1 MDIEQALLPARDPF
15 GTGSCGLRIRCTV
28 AEPTWR
34 ESEQDHMGQN
44 RIQRQTRSRAARK
57 SLKVAPEHTGLSG
70 KSRNGLLCV
79 LLAITTFA
87 LYGSVFTHPF
97 VVFDDQDYVTQNPH
111 VQQGLGWTTVRWAST
126 ATRSANWHPLTWLS
140 HALDC
145 QLFGLNAAGH
155 HLDSLFLHGL
165 NAVLLFL
172 LLELATGCAGPS
184 LLVAALFALHPLNVE
199 SVAWV
204 AERKNVLSTLFFL
217 LAIGAYG
224 WYARKPDW
232 LRYSLIVLLFA
243 MGLMAKPMVITLPF
257 VLLLLDYWPLN
268 RTPGSETSPLHIPQR
283 TVWKL
288 LLEKIPLLFLSAA
301 SGVITMKAQVFAV
314 RTLQDFPFS
323 VRVENALVAYAQYLW
338 KMLWPAGLAALYP
351 HPGRSLHAWQVTVA
365 VLLLAGISAFVT
377 IRHSRR
383 YLLVGWLWFLGTL
396 VPVIGLVQVGYAAM
410 ADRYAY
416 IPLIGIFTMIAFGL
430 WELVEAKNVSPAY
443 RMILALCVLAAFT
456 LLTHRQLGYW
466 SSEYDLWAHAL
477 QVTDR
482 NSFAH
487 NALAEALLAPETS
500 MSQANLRDFDTPQK
514 RMEQARWHY
523 EQALQVCREL
533 ERQDPGIYLPWLATT
548 LNNLGDLDRQ
558 QHRLEDAKQRY
569 TEALE
574 IHRSLVEKNP
584 RDLPY
589 LAKTI
594 NNLGFLDK
602 FEKHPDE
609 ARAHFAEALQNY
621 RQMRGPNAK
630 QYLPDVATTLNNLA
644 VTEADAHDVEQA
656 SQHFQEALQ
665 ISRQLAQEEPTT
677 YLPDVAMTLNNLG
690 NLDLEQKQ
698 FEAARLQYEE
708 SSTLYRDLARHDSPK
723 FLYLLAGALNNLGLV
738 EKDLNQIEA
747 ARVHY
752 EAALTIYRT
761 LAKEDPRRFALH
773 MRRVELNLAELN
785 SQPQS
790 K

>member
-1 MDIEQALLPARDPF
+1 
-15 GTGSCGLRIRCTV
+15 
-28 AEPTWR
+28 
-34 ESEQDHMGQN
+34 
-44 RIQRQTRSRAARK
+44 
-57 SLKVAPEHTGLSG
+57 VAPEYAGLSR
-70 KSRNGLLCV
+70 KSRKVLLCV
-79 LLAITTFA
+79 LLAISVFA
-87 LYGSVFTHPF
+87 LYGSVFTHHF

-111 VQQGLGWTTVRWAST
+111 VQQGLSWTTLKWAFT

-140 HALDC
+140 HAVDC

-165 NAVLLFL
+165 SAVLLFL

-224 WYARKPDW
+224 WYARKPDGS
-232 LRYSLIVLLFA
+232 RYSLIVLLFA

-268 RTPGSETSPLHIPQR
+268 RTPGSDASPLHAPQR
-283 TVWKL
+283 PVSKL

-301 SGVITMKAQVFAV
+301 SAVITIKAQVFAV

-323 VRVENALVAYAQYLW
+323 VRLENALVAYAQYLW
-338 KMLWPAGLAALYP
+338 KMLWPVRLAALYP
-351 HPGRSLHAWQVTVA
+351 HPGRSLHGWQVILA
-365 VLLLAGISAFVT
+365 ALLLAGISAFVT
-377 IRHSRR
+377 IGCSRR

-410 ADRYAY
+410 SDRYAY
-416 IPLIGIFTMIAFGL
+416 IPLIGIFIMVAFGVWDL
-430 WELVEAKNVSPAY
+430 ADANNVRPAN
-443 RMILALCVLAAFT
+443 RMIPALCALAVFS

-466 SSEYDLWAHAL
+466 KSEYDVWAHAV
-477 QVTDR
+477 QTTER
-482 NSFAH
+482 NSFAY
-487 NALAEALLAPETS
+487 NALGEALLAPETS
-500 MSQANLRDFDTPQK
+500 MSEANLQDFDTPQK
-514 RMEQARWHY
+514 RIEQARWHY
-523 EQALQVCREL
+523 EQALQICREL

-558 QHRLEDAKQRY
+558 QHRMGDANHRY
-569 TEALE
+569 MEALE

-584 RDLPY
+584 GDLPY
-589 LAKTI
+589 MAKTI
-594 NNLGFLDK
+594 NNLAFLDK
-602 FEKHPDE
+602 FEKHPNE
-609 ARAHFAEALQNY
+609 ARAHFAEALQSY
-621 RQMRGPNAK
+621 RQMQGPNAK
-630 QYLPDVATTLNNLA
+630 RYLPDVAATLNNLA
-644 VTEADAHDVEQA
+644 VTEVDEHDVEQA
-656 SQHFQEALQ
+656 GQHFQEALQ
-665 ISRQLAQEEPTT
+665 ISRQLAQDEPTT

-698 FEAARLQYEE
+698 FEAARLHYEE
-708 SSTLYRDLARHDSPK
+708 SSTLYRDLARRDAHK
-723 FLYLLAGALNNLGLV
+723 FLYLLAGTLNNLGFV

-747 ARVHY
+747 ARAHY
-752 EAALTIYRT
+752 EAALTIYRS
-761 LAKEDPRRFALH
+761 LSKEDPRRFALH
-773 MRRVELNLAELN
+773 MRRVELGLAELN
-785 SQPQS
+785 AQPPP

>member
-1 MDIEQALLPARDPF
+1 MLHRKFFREPF
-15 GTGSCGLRIRCTV
+15 RGTGSRGVSIRYTV
-28 AEPTWR
+28 AEPHLARIRTR
-34 ESEQDHMGQN
+34 PFMGRN
-44 RIQRQTRSRAARK
+44 RIQRQTRSRSARK
-57 SLKVAPEHTGLSG
+57 SLKVAPEYTGLSH
-70 KSRNGLLCV
+70 KSRNALFCV
-79 LLAITTFA
+79 LLAISVFA
-87 LYGSVFTHPF
+87 LYGSVLTHPF

-111 VQQGLGWTTVRWAST
+111 VRQGLSWTTVKWAFT

-140 HALDC
+140 HAVDC
-145 QLFGLNAAGH
+145 QLFGLNAGAH

-172 LLELATGCAGPS
+172 LLELATSGARPS

-224 WYARKPDW
+224 WYACKPNW
-232 LRYSLIVLLFA
+232 LRYSLIVLLFG

-257 VLLLLDYWPLN
+257 ALLLLDYWPLN
-268 RTPGSETSPLHIPQR
+268 RTPGSDASPLHVPQR
-283 TVWKL
+283 PVWKL
-288 LLEKIPLLFLSAA
+288 LLEKVPLLFLSAA
-301 SGVITMKAQVFAV
+301 SAVITIKAQVFAV

-323 VRVENALVAYAQYLW
+323 VRVENALVAYAQYLC
-338 KMLWPAGLAALYP
+338 KMVWPARLAALYP
-351 HPGRSLHAWQVTVA
+351 HPGRGLHGWQVIVA
-365 VLLLAGISAFVT
+365 VLLLAGISAVVT
-377 IRHSRR
+377 ICRSRR

-416 IPLIGIFTMIAFGL
+416 IPLIGIFVMIAFGVWDL
-430 WELVEAKNVSPAY
+430 ADAKNVHLAY
-443 RMILALCVLAAFT
+443 RMIPALCALAAFS
-456 LLTHRQLGYW
+456 LITHRQLSYW
-466 SSEYDLWAHAL
+466 KSEYDVWAHAV
-477 QVTDR
+477 QTTER

-487 NALAEALLAPETS
+487 NALGEALLAPQTS
-500 MSQANLRDFDTPQK
+500 MSEANLHDFDTPQK
-514 RMEQARWHY
+514 RIERARWHY
-523 EQALQVCREL
+523 EQALQICREL
-533 ERQDPGIYLPWLATT
+533 EQQDPGIYLPWLATT

-558 QHRLEDAKQRY
+558 QHRMGDANHRY
-569 TEALE
+569 MEALD

-584 RDLPY
+584 ADLPY

-594 NNLGFLDK
+594 NNLAFLDK
-602 FEKHPDE
+602 FEEHPDE
-609 ARAHFAEALQNY
+609 ARAHFAEALQNF
-621 RQMRGPNAK
+621 RRMTGPNTK

-644 VTEADAHDVEQA
+644 VAEADEHDLQQA
-656 SQHFQEALQ
+656 GQHFQEALQ
-665 ISRQLAQEEPTT
+665 ISRQLAQQEPTT

-708 SSTLYRDLARHDSPK
+708 SLTLYRDLAQRDSHK
-723 FLYLLAGALNNLGLV
+723 FLSLLAGTLNNLGLV

-747 ARVHY
+747 ARSHY

-761 LAKEDPRRFALH
+761 LSKQDPRRFVLH
-773 MRRVELNLAELN
+773 LRRVELGLAELN
-785 SQPQS
+785 AQPGR